1 MKPVPLSAYIPP
13 VTGVGGV
20 LSAVVSNSF
29 DHSGL
34 FPTRPRL
41 NSAFKRRRD
50 DNDEF
55 SSRFDLTRDFPPL
68 IHPERQSLDID
79 AVNSL
84 MVGAAEL
91 VPAIREKLDGVDV
104 SEDTKML
111 AKFGLSMFS
120 LLEAIVEKA
129 VRPMASA
136 PSNMGGGA
144 AGSRPVPPVVP
155 PKPDADRRE
164 LAEALAKAERTAI
177 LHDANLGTVPIANR
191 QKLCH
196 ALSAGLRE
204 AALRKAEGGVGDPA
218 EAVRIADD
226 ALSLVKDMT
235 FLGQASKKVNNPRK
249 PDLDHMSMPIK
260 LEFDDRNSR
269 IHFERTMLDKCN
281 IKASMSLP
289 KPVRT
294 ALNKFHDN
302 LKIRYPDE
310 ITMARVDTYK
320 LRFIAFHKED
330 GGPKWEPCPE
340 WLAIPLDILKDGNA
354 PPAGTGDSGG
364 ATPMVVS

>member
-1 MKPVPLSAYIPP
+1 MEVIDLREAMEGTNVPPAASENY
-13 VTGVGGV
+13 GG
-20 LSAVVSNSF
+20 
-29 DHSGL
+29 G
-34 FPTRPRL
+34 
-41 NSAFKRRRD
+41 
-50 DNDEF
+50 
-55 SSRFDLTRDFPPL
+55 
-68 IHPERQSLDID
+68 D
-79 AVNSL
+79 A
-84 MVGAAEL
+84 
-91 VPAIREKLDGVDV
+91 
-104 SEDTKML
+104 
-111 AKFGLSMFS
+111 
-120 LLEAIVEKA
+120 LEAIIRLLDGPIPKRIFLEESETEPGVMQVDPA
-129 VRPMASA
+129 GAARRR
-136 PSNMGGGA
+136 GGA
-144 AGSRPVPPVVP
+144 TRGRDPAGPGRRRTDTDTARPTGGAHRTSRGPGN
-155 PKPDADRRE
+155 RRNGIR
-164 LAEALAKAERTAI
+164 AQGRPTATSGPALQRP
-177 LHDANLGTVPIANR
+177 L
-191 QKLCH
+191 Q
-196 ALSAGLRE
+196 
-204 AALRKAEGGVGDPA
+204 GVGDPA

-249 PDLDHMSMPIK
+249 PDLEHMSMPIK

-354 PPAGTGDSGG
+354 PPAGTGDSGC
-364 ATPMVVS
+364 ATPMVVG